1 MIKQRTVVQKNG
13 RIEVRADTL
22 PEGANVEVTV
32 RTVRAPTLETVRN
45 HRDAILQL
53 ATRHGASNVRV
64 VGSVARGETDAESD
78 VDLLVDLEPGRSLF
92 DLGGLMADLETLLGG
107 KVDVLTERGLRPKVR
122 ELVLRDAQA
131 L

>member
-1 MIKQRTVVQKNG
+1 MIKQCTVVQKNG

-53 ATRHGASNVRV
+53 ATRYGASNVRV

-107 KVDVLTERGLRPKVR
+107 NVDVLTERGLRPKVR